1 MVQQSHI
8 QPDNFFLKR
17 TMDYRTWMNQRKY
30 DEPDEA
36 FGSKFEVTRKTNSTI
51 LEESSKAEE
60 EDESILVNNKPK
72 HRSTNS
78 KTINPMLLMTNTD
91 KTMRTKSGLKD
102 YVEQNSN
109 NSNTFSKEQ
118 PKHQHNNIYSP
129 RVLQNGMHFSI
140 M

>member
-1 MVQQSHI
+1 
-8 QPDNFFLKR
+8 
-17 TMDYRTWMNQRKY
+17 MDYRTWMNQRKY

-36 FGSKFEVTRKTNSTI
+36 HGSKFEMTRKTNSTI

-60 EDESILVNNKPK
+60 EEESIVANNNPK

-91 KTMRTKSGLKD
+91 NTMRAKSGLKD

-109 NSNTFSKEQ
+109 GSNTFYKEQ
-118 PKHQHNNIYSP
+118 ANYQQNNKVYSP
-129 RVLQNGMHFSI
+129 KIVQNSNLI
-140 M
+140 KND